1 MSAGNDNKTVSIR
14 GAGPAGLAAAL
25 AAAGAGARGVVH
37 EQRPLVGGRF
47 HGDFQGLE
55 NWSTAGDVLEELA
68 ILGIEPDFHHTPV
81 RELLLM
87 DPDGRER
94 LCRSE
99 RPLFYLVRRGAEAGS
114 LDRALMDQALR
125 QGVELRFRCTVD
137 LDEMGGGID
146 ASGPRGADTIA
157 LGYVFATD
165 MADGFYAAVS
175 DDLSWRGYAYLL
187 VHDGRGTLASC
198 LFGGFQR
205 RGEYLAR
212 CVNFFQQRVG
222 LRMRDAR
229 RFGGVGLARP
239 PASARR
245 GAVLR
250 AGEAAG
256 FQDALFGFG
265 IRYALLSG
273 HLAGYCIA
281 VGRHGEYDTQWRRRF
296 GGMLHSALFNRR
308 LYEWGGHWA
317 YRYLVWRVCVTRQ
330 PRQWLRRFY
339 GSSWYKR
346 TAARLLA
353 GEGGK

>member
-1 MSAGNDNKTVSIR
+1 MTVTIR

-25 AAAGAGARGVVH
+25 AAADGGARVVVH
-37 EQRPLVGGRF
+37 EQRSVVGGRF

-55 NWSTAGDVLEELA
+55 NWTTAGDVLEELA
-68 ILGIEPDFHHTPV
+68 ALGIGADFDHSPV
-81 RELLLM
+81 RELLLF

-99 RPLFYLVRRGAEAGS
+99 RPLFYLLRRGAQHGT
-114 LDRALMDQALR
+114 LDDTLQRQALR
-125 QGVELRFRCTVD
+125 RGVQLRLRSTAD
-137 LDEMGGGID
+137 LKQEGGID
-146 ASGPRGADTIA
+146 ASGPRGAGIVA

-165 MADGFYAAVS
+165 MADGAYAAVS
-175 DDLSWRGYAYLL
+175 DELACRGYAYLL
-187 VHDGRGTLASC
+187 VHGGRGTLASC
-198 LFGGFQR
+198 LFDGFQQR
-205 RGEYLAR
+205 TEYLAR
-212 CVNFFQQRVG
+212 CVDFFRQRVG
-222 LRMRDAR
+222 LRMQDAR
-229 RFGGVGLARP
+229 RFGGVGAAQS
-239 PASARR
+239 PASARC

-273 HLAGYCIA
+273 HLAGRSFA
-281 VGRHGEYDTQWRRRF
+281 AGRCGEYDTQWRMRF

-317 YRYLVWRVCVTRQ
+317 YRYLVWRVCGVRR
-330 PRQWLRRFY
+330 PRRWLRRFY
-339 GSSWYKR
+339 GPSWYKS

-353 GEGGK
+353 SKGGEQ